1 MFPRLKARLKKIAT
15 TDNIIDLSVDVL
27 LLVYDVLSSPILII
41 VRIVRYY
48 IKKFINKYL
57 KKYIK
62 WFVHKVLRIK

>member
-1 MFPRLKARLKKIAT
+1 MFPRLKARLKKITT
-15 TDNIIDLSVDVL
+15 TDNIIDLAVDVL

-48 IKKFINKYL
+48 VKKFINKYL

>member
-1 MFPRLKARLKKIAT
+1 MFPKLKARLKKITT

-41 VRIVRYY
+41 VRFS
-48 IKKFINKYL
+48 KFFFRKYLSKYL
-57 KKYIK
+57 KATIK